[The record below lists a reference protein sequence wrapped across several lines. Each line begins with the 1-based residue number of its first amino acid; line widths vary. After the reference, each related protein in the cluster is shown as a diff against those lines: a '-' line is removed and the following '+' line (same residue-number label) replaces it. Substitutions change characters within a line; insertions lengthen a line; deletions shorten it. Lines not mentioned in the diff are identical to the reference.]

1 MDPQPP
7 SAPPPWPPPRPTW
20 PRLDAGTEAWAL
32 APAARS
38 PEPAPGRRW
47 PAASLVIAFLIAA
60 MAGVALGAAGSTAA
74 AASTAAQ
81 LEAAGDFASA
91 IAIDQV
97 IEGRTGPFFILDAS
111 AASTASEAEEQTL
124 LAWAKALGR
133 EGRVDEAVVLYRSVS
148 VPSFRPR
155 ATAALASLLYAS
167 SMSDVAHA
175 AYPAA
180 ITRLE
185 QIIALAP
192 GTASGSLAQRQ
203 LPIEQTGEA
212 RVLIASGRAP
222 DAVALLDQ
230 VVGEGS
236 TAATA
241 TAASLYP
248 AALLIAGQEEIA
260 QRSYREAVV
269 DLQRLVARYPGTSQA
284 LQAQAMLAA
293 PVAVAGTL
301 VARSGA
307 PASGP
312 VRLSTNYKAEPGGTY
327 KTTGPFILSDADSSG
342 DFTFGSVPVGGPYVL
357 EFFAGGNWTTLIDP
371 TTGQPSHPV
380 KVTAL
385 VPVDLTFVVLP
396 PSS

>member
-1 MDPQPP
+1 
-7 SAPPPWPPPRPTW
+7 
-20 PRLDAGTEAWAL
+20 
-32 APAARS
+32 
-38 PEPAPGRRW
+38 
-47 PAASLVIAFLIAA
+47 